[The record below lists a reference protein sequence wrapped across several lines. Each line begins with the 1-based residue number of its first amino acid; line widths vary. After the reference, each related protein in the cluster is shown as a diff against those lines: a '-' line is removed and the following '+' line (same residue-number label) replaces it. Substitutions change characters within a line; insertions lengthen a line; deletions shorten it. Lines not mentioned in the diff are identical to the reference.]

1 VSSVI
6 VAVCAVVIVVIVVV
20 VVTVVVDARS
30 PSASLDGVL
39 GITVRPEL
47 ALDCRHR
54 RPGPSPRS

>member
-1 VSSVI
+1 
-6 VAVCAVVIVVIVVV
+6 
-20 VVTVVVDARS
+20 VVVDARS